1 MTITGVDSTLATL
14 IAVAVFSGLVLGV
27 LFSILVRRRNGN
39 RNSTGDT
46 AVANTLLAVSD
57 SLNRLEGR
65 IQQIGTSQIQTRTE
79 IRSDSY

>member
-1 MTITGVDSTLATL
+1 MTITGIDSTLAAL
-14 IAVAVFSGLVLGV
+14 VAVSVFSGLVLGA

-39 RNSTGDT
+39 RNSAQDT

-65 IQQIGTSQIQTRTE
+65 IQQIGTSQNQTRTE
-79 IRSDSY
+79 